1 MRRVISLW
9 LPRFATDRVSRAT
22 PDLQGKPF
30 AQVRERRARPELYA
44 VDHAAERAGLIPGMA
59 LANARAILPS
69 LTILPARPRDDAR
82 ALDRLAGWCGRYS
95 PWTTACDARGEI
107 PDTDPHLSLEGS
119 GGGGLWID
127 ASGCAHLFGGEQ
139 AMLED
144 ITSRIAQSGYTVRA
158 AMADT
163 PGGAWAVARFTAPVK
178 PWAIVPPGNTK
189 AALAPLP
196 VSALRLSAATVS
208 GLHGL
213 GIRTVSDLLALPPAP
228 LAARFGEGVRARLD
242 AALGRTAEPISP
254 DLPEAHHLTRLSFV
268 EPVGR
273 IEDIAA
279 ALDTLLDEL
288 CRSLERAGRG
298 ARQLVLLL
306 YQPDGTLTR
315 LAIGTARPNRTPSHL
330 ARLFADHL
338 DSIDFGFGIED
349 ALLAATVTDPLGTL
363 QTGFDRTSQDGKTES
378 EALDALIDRL
388 ANRLG
393 PANVLRPILRES
405 HLPERAAG
413 MIPVTARKK
422 SDTGSGVSGDPVWAP
437 SPPRPARLLYPP
449 EPVDVVTDE
458 ASEDPLL
465 QFRWR
470 RVLHQVARI
479 EGPERIAP
487 EWWRE
492 DPGKPRLPSGSAR
505 DYYRVEDTDG
515 CRFWLYRDS
524 TAVTPNGWYLHGLFG

>member
-1 MRRVISLW
+1 VISLW
-9 LPRFATDRVSRAT
+9 LPRFATDRTGRAT
-22 PDLQGKPF
+22 PALRAKPF
-30 AQVRERRARPELYA
+30 AQVLERQARPVLYA
-44 VDHAAERAGLIPGMA
+44 INYAAERAGLTPGMA

-69 LTILPARPRDDAR
+69 LTVLPARPNDDAR
-82 ALDRLAGWCGRYS
+82 TLARLASWCGRYS
-95 PWTTACDARGEI
+95 PWTIACDARGEI
-107 PDTDPHLSLEGS
+107 PDAEPHISLEGA

-127 ASGCAHLFGGEQ
+127 ATGCAHLFGGEA

-144 ITSRIAQSGYTVRA
+144 ITSHIAQSGYAVRA

-163 PGGAWAVARFTAPVK
+163 PGCAWAVARFTTPVT
-178 PWAIVPPGNTK
+178 PWTIVPPGGAK
-189 AALAPLP
+189 EALIPLP
-196 VSALRLSAATVS
+196 VSALRLSAATVI

-254 DLPEAHHLTRLSFV
+254 ALPEARHLVRFTFA

-273 IEDIAA
+273 MEDIAA
-279 ALDTLLDEL
+279 ALDRLLNDL
-288 CRSLERAGRG
+288 CRGLEHAGRG
-298 ARQLVLLL
+298 ARHLVLML
-306 YQPDGTLTR
+306 YQPDGTMTR
-315 LAIGTARPNRTPSHL
+315 LAIGTARANRSPSHL
-330 ARLFADHL
+330 ARLFAEHL
-338 DSIDFGFGIED
+338 DTIDFGFGIED
-349 ALLAATVTDPLGTL
+349 AMLAATVTDPLGEI
-363 QTGFDRTSQDGKTES
+363 QAGFDRASQDGNTES

-413 MIPVTARKK
+413 MISVAAGKK
-422 SDTGSGVSGDPVWAP
+422 NNVASGKPVWAP
-437 SPPRPARLLYPP
+437 TNPRPARLLRPP
-449 EPVDVVTDE
+449 EPVE
-458 ASEDPLL
+458 AIADSAGDGSLR

-470 RVLHQVARI
+470 RVLHRVARI

-487 EWWRE
+487 EWWGA
-492 DPGKPRLPSGSAR
+492 DPGRLHETHGGTR

-515 CRFWLYRDS
+515 RRFWLYRDIAEAGS
-524 TAVTPNGWYLHGLFG
+524 NGWHLHGLFG

>member
-1 MRRVISLW
+1 MQG
-9 LPRFATDRVSRAT
+9 RA
-22 PDLQGKPF
+22 F
-30 AQVRERRARPELYA
+30 AQVREHRARPELYA
-44 VDHAAERAGLIPGMA
+44 VNYAAERAGLAPGMA

-69 LTILPARPRDDAR
+69 LTILPASPNDDAR
-82 ALDRLAGWCGRYS
+82 VLSRLAGWCGRYS
-95 PWTTACDARGEI
+95 PWTTACEARGEI
-107 PDTDPHLSLEGS
+107 PDAEPHISLEGA

-127 ASGCAHLFGGEQ
+127 ATGCAHLFGGEE

-144 ITSRIAQSGYTVRA
+144 ITSRIAQSGYAVRA

-163 PGGAWAVARFTAPVK
+163 PGCAWAVARFTAPVT
-178 PWAIVPPGNTK
+178 PWMIVPPDGAR
-189 AALAPLP
+189 AALMPLP
-196 VSALRLSAATVS
+196 VAALRLSAATVS

-213 GIRTVSDLLALPPAP
+213 GIRKISDLLALPPAP

-254 DLPEAHHLTRLSFV
+254 ALPEARHLARLSFA

-279 ALDTLLDEL
+279 ALDRLLADL
-288 CRSLERAGRG
+288 CRGLEHAGRG
-298 ARQLVLLL
+298 ARHLVLLL
-306 YQPDGTLTR
+306 YQPDGTMTR

-330 ARLFADHL
+330 ARLFTEHL

-349 ALLAATVTDPLGTL
+349 SMLAATITDPLGTI
-363 QTGFDRTSQDGKTES
+363 QAGFDRTSQDGDTEP

-393 PANVLRPILRES
+393 PANVLRPILRQS

-413 MIPVTARKK
+413 MISVTAGKK
-422 SDTGSGVSGDPVWAP
+422 NPVESEDPVWAP
-437 SPPRPARLLYPP
+437 SNPRPTRLLYPP
-449 EPVDVVTDE
+449 EPVEAITDS
-458 ASEDPLL
+458 AGDGPLL

-470 RVLHQVARI
+470 RVLHRIARM

-487 EWWRE
+487 EWWRT
-492 DPGKPRLPSGSAR
+492 DPGKTGDAHGGAR
-505 DYYRVEDTDG
+505 DYYRIENTHG
-515 CRFWLYRDS
+515 RRFWLYRENAD
-524 TAVTPNGWYLHGLFG
+524 TGPGGWYLHGLFG

>member
-1 MRRVISLW
+1 MR
-9 LPRFATDRVSRAT
+9 D
-22 PDLQGKPF
+22 KPF
-30 AQVRERRARPELYA
+30 AQVLERRARPGLYA
-44 VDHAAERAGLIPGMA
+44 LNHAAERAGLTPGMA

-69 LTILPARPRDDAR
+69 LTILPACPNDDAR
-82 ALDRLAGWCGRYS
+82 ALARLADWCGRYS
-95 PWTTACDARGEI
+95 PWTTACDAHGEI
-107 PDTDPHLSLEGS
+107 PDAEPNLSLEGA

-127 ASGCAHLFGGEQ
+127 ASGCAHLFGGED

-144 ITSRIAQSGYTVRA
+144 ITSRIVQSGYAVRA

-163 PGGAWAVARFTAPVK
+163 PGCAWAVARFAASVT
-178 PWAIVPPGNTK
+178 PWTIVPPDGARAT
-189 AALAPLP
+189 LTPLP
-196 VSALRLSAATVS
+196 VAALRLSAATVS
-208 GLHGL
+208 GLHSL

-254 DLPEAHHLTRLSFV
+254 ALPEARHLVRLTFA

-279 ALDTLLDEL
+279 ALDRLLGDL
-288 CRSLERAGRG
+288 CRGLERAGHG
-298 ARQLVLLL
+298 ARHLVLML
-306 YQPDGTLTR
+306 YQPDGTMTR

-330 ARLFADHL
+330 ARLFAEHL

-349 ALLAATVTDPLGTL
+349 AMLAATVTDPLGTI
-363 QTGFDRTSQDGKTES
+363 QAGFDRTSQDGDTES

-393 PANVLRPILRES
+393 PANVLRPVMRQS

-413 MIPVTARKK
+413 MIPVAASKK
-422 SDTGSGVSGDPVWAP
+422 YDVESEDPVWAP
-437 SPPRPARLLYPP
+437 TNPRPARLLYPP
-449 EPVDVVTDE
+449 EAVE
-458 ASEDPLL
+458 AIADSASDGSLR

-470 RVLHQVARI
+470 RVLHHIARI

-492 DPGKPRLPSGSAR
+492 DPGKADDSYDNTR
-505 DYYRVEDTDG
+505 DYYRIEDTHG
-515 CRFWLYRDS
+515 RRFWLYRE
-524 TAVTPNGWYLHGLFG
+524 TANTEAAGWYLHGLFG

>member
-9 LPRFATDRVSRAT
+9 LPRFATDRTGRAT
-22 PDLQGKPF
+22 PALRDRPF
-30 AQVRERRARPELYA
+30 AQVLERRARPELYA
-44 VDHAAERAGLIPGMA
+44 VNHAAERAGLSPGMA

-69 LTILPARPRDDAR
+69 LTILPARPNDDSR
-82 ALDRLAGWCGRYS
+82 ALARLAGWCGRYS

-107 PDTDPHLSLEGS
+107 PDAEPHISLEGA

-127 ASGCAHLFGGEQ
+127 SSGCAHLFGGED

-144 ITSRIAQSGYTVRA
+144 ITNRIAQSGYAVRA

-163 PGGAWAVARFTAPVK
+163 PGCAWAVARFTAPVT
-178 PWAIVPPGNTK
+178 PWAIVPPDGAG
-189 AALAPLP
+189 AALRMLP
-196 VSALRLSAATVS
+196 VSALRLSVATVS

-254 DLPEAHHLTRLSFV
+254 ALPEARHLARLTFA

-279 ALDTLLDEL
+279 ALDKLLDDL
-288 CRSLERAGRG
+288 CRGLERAGRG
-298 ARQLVLLL
+298 ARHLVLML
-306 YQPDGTLTR
+306 YQPDGTMTR

-330 ARLFADHL
+330 ARLFAEHL
-338 DSIDFGFGIED
+338 DTIDFGFGIED
-349 ALLAATVTDPLGTL
+349 AMLAATVTDPLGTI
-363 QTGFDRTSQDGKTES
+363 QTGFDRTSQDGHTES

-393 PANVLRPILRES
+393 PANVLRPAMRQS
-405 HLPERAAG
+405 YLPERAAG
-413 MIPVTARKK
+413 MIPVAARKK
-422 SDTGSGVSGDPVWAP
+422 TDAESGEPAWAP
-437 SPPRPARLLYPP
+437 PTPRPARLLYPP
-449 EPVDVVTDE
+449 EAVE
-458 ASEDPLL
+458 AIADSADDGSLR

-470 RVLHQVARI
+470 RVLHRVARI

-492 DPGKPRLPSGSAR
+492 DPGKSDDAHGGTR
-505 DYYRVEDTDG
+505 DYYRIEDTHG
-515 CRFWLYRDS
+515 RRFWLYRVIAEAGPD
-524 TAVTPNGWYLHGLFG
+524 GWYLHGLFG